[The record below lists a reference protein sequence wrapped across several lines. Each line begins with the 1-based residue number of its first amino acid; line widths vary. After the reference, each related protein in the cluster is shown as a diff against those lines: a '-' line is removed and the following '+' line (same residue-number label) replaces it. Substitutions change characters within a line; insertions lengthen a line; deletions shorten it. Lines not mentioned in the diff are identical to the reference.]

1 MDQGVKDQ
9 PFTDEQKSYLEGFF
23 AGGDLGRT
31 MRSLPTFAS
40 ALGLKPEQLPG
51 NGRLLNEQD
60 GAAAVPTGPEA
71 IHYFAQ
77 DRQVAEGKKL
87 TPGGA
92 RSAPLRRA
100 VARAVRG
107 GRTRGGVTR
116 TATSTAI

>member
-87 TPGGA
+87 TPEELVRRHCVEQLRELSAAGA
-92 RSAPLRRA
+92 LAA
-100 VARAVRG
+100 A
-107 GRTRGGVTR
+107 
-116 TATSTAI
+116 